1 MFFSFHHKWLYKIGK
16 LLKLIILIPHP
27 DSIGNAA
34 EEIYYATL
42 KAKKEKKKV
51 AIIYPKKIIFFLDYI
66 NFYDKNFFSLKSKY
80 FLFEHNSF
88 LQNFFGYIF
97 SLYFIFARIIHTIL
111 TKFFKVKSS

>member
-1 MFFSFHHKWLYKIGK
+1 MFFSFHHKLLYKIGK

-80 FLFEHNSF
+80 FLLF
-88 LQNFFGYIF
+88 LSNKKQPTAF
-97 SLYFIFARIIHTIL
+97 
-111 TKFFKVKSS
+111 TKIVFPKLNL